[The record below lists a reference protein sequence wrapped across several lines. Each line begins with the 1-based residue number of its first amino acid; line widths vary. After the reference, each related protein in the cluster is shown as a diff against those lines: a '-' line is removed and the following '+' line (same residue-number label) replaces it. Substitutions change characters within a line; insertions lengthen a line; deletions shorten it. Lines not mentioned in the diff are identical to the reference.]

1 MIQENVVLKPY
12 TNYKIGG
19 KADYFIEATSEEEL
33 CEAVLWAKKK
43 HLPFFLLGGGTNIIV
58 SDKGFQGVVIHN
70 RFTDIHV
77 TGVHAFFGSGAP
89 VQGVVDILI
98 DRGLTGMEWAGGLP
112 GSIGGAIHGNAGAF
126 GGYISQCL
134 VEVRALSPSG
144 HVYTISKQ
152 ECGFQYRTSIFKEED
167 GWVILG
173 AFFEFQ
179 TGDKSVLQK
188 KVDELREWRR
198 VRHPLEYGNCGS
210 VFKRIAVD
218 DLPVHLMS
226 QHPDITSAIR
236 DNQVAIAYFIDQC
249 GLKERSIGGA
259 KISEKHPNFF
269 VNATG
274 DAQAQDILM
283 LINVAKHSVMK
294 RYGICLEEEVE
305 MIGFENPLYYQ
316 RDF

>member
-1 MIQENVVLKPY
+1 MVQQNVILKPY

-19 KADYFIEATSEEEL
+19 QADYFIEATSEEEL
-33 CEAVLWAKKK
+33 QEAVLWAKKK
-43 HLPFFLLGGGTNIIV
+43 HTPFFLLGGGTNIIV

-70 RFTDIHV
+70 RFADIQVTD
-77 TGVHAFFGSGAP
+77 THAFFGSGAL
-89 VQGVVDILI
+89 VQDIVDLLT
-98 DRGLTGMEWAGGLP
+98 DRGLAGMEWAGGLP

-134 VEVRALSPSG
+134 TQVRALSKSG
-144 HVYTISKQ
+144 YVYTISKE
-152 ECGFQYRTSIFKEED
+152 ECDFQYRTSIFKEEE

-179 TGDKSVLQK
+179 KEDKNTLQK
-188 KVDELREWRR
+188 KVEELREWRR

-218 DLPVHLMS
+218 DLPVGFMS
-226 QHPDITSAIR
+226 DHPDSTSAIR
-236 DNQVAIAYFIDQC
+236 DNQIAIAYFIDQC
-249 GLKERSIGGA
+249 GLKEKKIGGA

-274 DAQAQDILM
+274 DAQAQDVLM
-283 LINVAKHSVMK
+283 LINVAKHSIMK

-316 RDF
+316 CDF